1 MALTNAE
8 RSRRYR
14 EKKKNAGLG
23 EVMKKKDRLRK
34 KLARAKMSPRD
45 LGILRLR
52 QIENKKN
59 FRSKGKKQ
67 PPVAAAT
74 SSFCTKQTKAKA
86 LKKIINVLP
95 ANKDKQIEL
104 VQHLAQNLGI
114 MKQNKEHERA
124 TKAIPLP
131 VQTEVRKFFSRDDVS
146 YQAPGKRD
154 FISIKIDGIK
164 RKLQKRYLF
173 FTLREA
179 YQLYIDENPNIIISR
194 SSFKD
199 LRPPNVLYKS
209 STPHNVC
216 VCLYHENVS
225 LLLKALNEHVNGF
238 KTISLQSFVKLL
250 VCDDG
255 NEKCM
260 STECDKCNGRFNGKV
275 QQQIIDEKY
284 VIEWTLWT
292 TSVEG
297 RAVKTDFSGTV
308 LECCTILHGKI
319 KHFLMHVFIKRQQAS
334 YFETVKL
341 NVTDKYCLLQVDYS
355 ENFSVVQQN
364 EIQSAHWAKKQ
375 LALFTAHVWSQS
387 ANHSI
392 VIVSDNPSHNK
403 FTVTKCLEHVLT
415 HLQILIPSL
424 VELVIYS
431 DGSASQFKQ
440 RYLFKNLTLLAKDF
454 NILLS
459 WHFFATSHGKG

>member
-146 YQAPGKRD
+146 YQAPGK
-154 FISIKIDGIK
+154 
-164 RKLQKRYLF
+164 
-173 FTLREA
+173 
-179 YQLYIDENPNIIISR
+179 
-194 SSFKD
+194 
-199 LRPPNVLYKS
+199 
-209 STPHNVC
+209 
-216 VCLYHENVS
+216 
-225 LLLKALNEHVNGF
+225 
-238 KTISLQSFVKLL
+238 
-250 VCDDG
+250 
-255 NEKCM
+255 
-260 STECDKCNGRFNGKV
+260 
-275 QQQIIDEKY
+275 
-284 VIEWTLWT
+284 
-292 TSVEG
+292 
-297 RAVKTDFSGTV
+297 
-308 LECCTILHGKI
+308 
-319 KHFLMHVFIKRQQAS
+319 
-334 YFETVKL
+334 
-341 NVTDKYCLLQVDYS
+341 
-355 ENFSVVQQN
+355 
-364 EIQSAHWAKKQ
+364 
-375 LALFTAHVWSQS
+375 
-387 ANHSI
+387 
-392 VIVSDNPSHNK
+392 
-403 FTVTKCLEHVLT
+403 
-415 HLQILIPSL
+415 
-424 VELVIYS
+424 
-431 DGSASQFKQ
+431 
-440 RYLFKNLTLLAKDF
+440 
-454 NILLS
+454 
-459 WHFFATSHGKG
+459 